1 MPGPTGPSG
10 VFSTAQLTYH
20 HMNFSLSGGGTVT
33 VKVVSNT
40 VRIRWDTRMLA
51 LPLMGKAGV
60 TNYNID
66 CPASGTTGTGQI
78 IDANGIPMGANTNMF
93 SAPYYQLPT
102 ASTSFSTLVGNFRVV
117 SYLSTVDNIDPS
129 WVLLAVLNTDAS
141 QALVKWQAGGVVLP
155 LPDNGQQIQWDS
167 NAQQL
172 GRGANKIVL
181 DGGTGNATISGD
193 LFVNAGGSL
202 PSRYGRVICEDQ
214 YHAMILRGDIN
225 YTAPNYTIT
234 GGQAVTTFVQF
245 GGTWRFRHVNQGANL
260 LLFEIAP
267 SMVSSIAPVTVSA
280 PSNYGQMRVAP
291 AVAGLESAISFARNP
306 DHTFTNRGDT
316 WILGRN
322 VFGVGDRNFAIARFG
337 PSAGNALTITEDG
350 IVNVVSGALNL
361 NNVAVQRIPY
371 VSCCISGNTT
381 VGNSRGQITPTSQSP
396 AEGARTV
403 TLSPP
408 HPAGASMNPQVSL
421 IGAWGNIYVDSP
433 TDGATVTIGTQNIA
447 GTATNLDF
455 YLLIL

>member
-1 MPGPTGPSG
+1 M
-10 VFSTAQLTYH
+10 FSTAQLTYH

-40 VRIRWDTRMLA
+40 VRIRWDTRVLA
-51 LPLMGKAGV
+51 LPLMGKAGS

-78 IDANGIPMGANTNMF
+78 IDADGIPMGANTNVF
-93 SAPYYQLPT
+93 SALYYQLPT
-102 ASTSFSTLVGNFRVV
+102 ASTSISTLVGNFRVI
-117 SYLSTVDNIDPS
+117 STLNTVDNIDPS

-155 LPDNGQQIQWDS
+155 LPDNGQQIQWGS

-291 AVAGLESAISFARNP
+291 AAAGLESAISFARNP

-316 WILGRN
+316 WTLGRN

-337 PSAGNALTITEDG
+337 PNAGNALTITEDG
-350 IVNVVSGALNL
+350 TVNVVGALNM
-361 NNVAVQRIPY
+361 NNVAVQTTPFISCRINATDPITITNNRGRVTPG
-371 VSCCISGNTT
+371 VSLPQT
-381 VGNSRGQITPTSQSP
+381 GQWKLTF
-396 AEGARTV
+396 GA
-403 TLSPP
+403 
-408 HPAGASMNPQVSL
+408 HPAGVAFVPHVTLCPAVGQTGCIAAWPHTLSTELFVTTSTAGGSPQTFSFY
-421 IGAWGNIYVDSP
+421 I
-433 TDGATVTIGTQNIA
+433 TI
-447 GTATNLDF
+447 F
-455 YLLIL
+455 